1 METVTKYKER
11 PLARKPDDQCA
22 AMTLLVRKYYHNKAD
37 YYERNKEK
45 LKAAARERYA
55 TDPVYKEMCCKRRV
69 KRFER
74 VNALKEFEGEDADA

>member
-11 PLARKPDDQCA
+11 PLARKQDEDCKP
-22 AMTLLVRKYYHNKAD
+22 MTLLVRKYYHNKKA

-55 TDPVYKEMCCKRRV
+55 TDPVYKEMCCKRRI
-69 KRFER
+69 KRVER
-74 VNALKEFEGEDADA
+74 VKNLKEIEDQDADK

>member
-1 METVTKYKER
+1 MDIVTEYKER
-11 PLARKPDDQCA
+11 PLARKADELCKP
-22 AMTLLVRKYYHNKAD
+22 MTLLVRKYYQNKKD

-69 KRFER
+69 KRVER
-74 VNALKEFEGEDADA
+74 VNALKEMEGEDADK